1 MKIWQLQ
8 DAVARYKASV
18 SSDVSAG
25 QEPVSVAMGDS
36 QLVHTAAFRQFNDW
50 EHSKGGQGKVAGEFQ
65 GAERDLE

>member
-25 QEPVSVAMGDS
+25 QEPVFVAMGD
-36 QLVHTAAFRQFNDW
+36 T
-50 EHSKGGQGKVAGEFQ
+50 HSCH
-65 GAERDLE
+65 